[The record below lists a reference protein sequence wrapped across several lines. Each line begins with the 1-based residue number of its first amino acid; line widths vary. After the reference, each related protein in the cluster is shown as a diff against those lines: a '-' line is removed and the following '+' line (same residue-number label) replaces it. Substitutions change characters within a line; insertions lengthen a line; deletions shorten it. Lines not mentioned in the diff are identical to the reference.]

1 MKLELRKISRYA
13 LLNIVLLGAVFSYA
27 QASHSSVDTAGTRSN
42 KVAMVAS
49 KSRNVAKVNLLAEQS
64 DKLINDVKVL
74 YNPIAGE
81 VTVNFKLNKSNT
93 VVIKIMDALGNEVL
107 NLHNSSLEAGQQS
120 LSFDVNQKLSE
131 GFYFV
136 RVSSGTESV
145 VKRFTVR

>member
-1 MKLELRKISRYA
+1 MKFELREISRYA
-13 LLNIVLLGAVFSYA
+13 LINIILLGAMFSYA
-27 QASHSSVDTAGTRSN
+27 HASHSSVDTAGTRSN

>member
-13 LLNIVLLGAVFSYA
+13 LLNIVLLGAMFSYA
-27 QASHSSVDTAGTRSN
+27 HASHSSVDTAGTRSN